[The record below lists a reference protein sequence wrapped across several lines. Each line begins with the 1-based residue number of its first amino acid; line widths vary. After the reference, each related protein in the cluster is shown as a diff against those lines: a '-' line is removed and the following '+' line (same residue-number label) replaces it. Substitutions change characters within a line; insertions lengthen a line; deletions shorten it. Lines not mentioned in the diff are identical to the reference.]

1 MVRDHRR
8 LRAFH
13 EADELVLETY
23 RLTATFPDHE
33 RFGLQSQLRRA
44 AVSVAANIVEGS
56 ARQSARDYC
65 RFLEVARA
73 ASCECAYLVD
83 VSVRLRYLPNAALKL
98 TRRYDHL
105 SAALLAA
112 ASRIRALDAATQ

>member
-13 EADELVLETY
+13 ETDALVVEIY
-23 RLTATFPDHE
+23 RLTAEFPDRE

-44 AVSVAANIVEGS
+44 AVSVAANLVEGA
-56 ARQSARDYC
+56 ARRSARDYC

-73 ASCECAYLVD
+73 SSCECAYLLEL
-83 VSVRLRYLPNAALKL
+83 SVRLQYLPAGALET
-98 TRRYDHL
+98 TRRYEGL
-105 SAALLAA
+105 SAALFAA
-112 ASRIRALDAATQ
+112 ASRIRSLTDGD